1 MNALSR
7 AIRAGVTGGLR
18 GVAKTLPG
26 IVVSYDSTT
35 ETCSVKPAVHQL
47 VPVEYDLDED
57 HVEELPVLYDVPVA
71 WPRAKGF
78 SLVGELEAGDSVL
91 LVAFDRDVSGW
102 RRSGKASE
110 PDTALAHAWSS
121 AVAIP
126 GLQPDEPCFEA
137 PGDAAALAGRVL
149 AELQTLRNYVAA
161 LRLAYNGHVHSV
173 SGSATTGMTL
183 GTVVSEPSTPTS
195 VASAILKLDE

>member
-1 MNALSR
+1 MNALAR

-26 IVVSYDSTT
+26 IVVSYDSAT
-35 ETCSVKPAVHQL
+35 ETCSVQPAVHQL

-57 HVEELPVLYDVPVA
+57 HVEELPILYDVPVA
-71 WPRAKGF
+71 WPRAKGY

-137 PGDAAALAGRVL
+137 PGDAAALASALDAFGRV
-149 AELQTLRNYVAA
+149 VAA
-161 LRLAYNGHVHSV
+161 LPDPTSP
-173 SGSATTGMTL
+173 ATALTAIIGILEAARAVWGPLPTPL
-183 GTVVSEPSTPTS
+183 GTCGST
-195 VASAILKLDE
+195 ILKLDE